1 MQHSQLKLSDRQII
15 DTLIKNKKTKAEI
28 ARIIGC
34 HRSTICRE
42 IKRNSVSR
50 SYRAATANFLYLTR
64 RRANAVKKLD
74 DPKLAKFVLKRL
86 MFRWSPEQIA
96 GRLKTFADSGFHVS
110 TETIYKWIYA
120 LASKG
125 APLFM
130 YLRTLEK
137 PRKRR
142 RGKDKRRKPCK
153 NKNN

>member
-15 DTLIKNKKTKAEI
+15 DTLIKNKKTKAE
-28 ARIIGC
+28 
-34 HRSTICRE
+34 
-42 IKRNSVSR
+42 
-50 SYRAATANFLYLTR
+50 
-64 RRANAVKKLD
+64 
-74 DPKLAKFVLKRL
+74 
-86 MFRWSPEQIA
+86 IA